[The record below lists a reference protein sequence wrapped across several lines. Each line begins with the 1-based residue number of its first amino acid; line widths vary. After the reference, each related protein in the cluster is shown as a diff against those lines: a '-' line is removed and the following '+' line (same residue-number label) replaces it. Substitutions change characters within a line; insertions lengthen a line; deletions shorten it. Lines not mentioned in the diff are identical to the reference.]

1 MSCLTQE
8 QEALIKGLGLDIYLS
23 EGHGRLNACL
33 SQLLVVTCSVSA
45 RPFSFGFTI
54 QATEYMSIDLDHFF
68 SFLF

>member
-23 EGHGRLNACL
+23 EGHGRLNTYL

-45 RPFSFGFTI
+45 RTFSFGFKI
-54 QATEYMSIDLDHFF
+54 HPTENMSIDLDNFF